1 MCNANHKRMTIT
13 VDEFND
19 LIKQTMLDH
28 VQSISIQLAKKI
40 ISKRIVTEK
49 KRLQQ
54 EKENTTS
61 EYLDTSLELCTL
73 DRNGKPFISQYLDT
87 IQTLKD
93 KYNELDQ
100 DLVALQVL
108 CAEIKS
114 MDKILSQQDL
124 DISQQDLQRL
134 IELLIDKVLI
144 HETYVR
150 VDLFLSVFAKEMNA
164 S

>member
-1 MCNANHKRMTIT
+1 MTIT